1 MSTNFKRFLPIIF
14 MALLFIL
21 QTANL
26 IWCLTEPTIGEV
38 ATVIAAFC
46 DGFLLGLLFCS
57 ITEL

>member
-1 MSTNFKRFLPIIF
+1 